1 VDKVLFEYKFVEP
14 NYDYREHFNKIQK
27 SLYMRKRQ
35 AAMQNEQRKIILAQR
50 RATFVKTEMEQQS
63 SLVSIRA
70 EEQLLHDLEMPSK
83 SKRNTISK
91 KPS

>member
-1 VDKVLFEYKFVEP
+1 
-14 NYDYREHFNKIQK
+14 
-27 SLYMRKRQ
+27 
-35 AAMQNEQRKIILAQR
+35 MQNEQRKIILAQR

-63 SLVSIRA
+63 SLVSLRA
-70 EEQLLHDLEMPSK
+70 EEQLLNDLEMPSK